1 LSPDRWAKK
10 LSVVDFDGS
19 NKTYYRPVDLD
30 DPKILIQG
38 GIDPTESDPAANG
51 QRGGRPGLQREPE
64 NLPSLKNEVQVA
76 WQFPKTSGR

>member
-10 LSVVDFDGS
+10 LAVVDLDGS

-38 GIDPTESDPAANG
+38 GIDPTESDPRFRQQMVNVVAA
-51 QRGGRPGLQREPE
+51 QTCSE
-64 NLPSLKNEVQVA
+64 N
-76 WQFPKTSGR
+76 PKTFHPRFR

>member
-38 GIDPTESDPAANG
+38 GIDPTESDPRFRQQMVNVVAA
-51 QRGGRPGLQREPE
+51 QACSE
-64 NLPSLKNEVQVA
+64 N
-76 WQFPKTSGR
+76 PKTFHP